1 MRKKDR
7 QQSGS
12 AKRTDNRSQKGPTT
26 QTRKGPTNYRPVVT
40 VGVVDAGEMVSLLD
54 RARQG
59 AWATPKRVAGLLLL
73 IGFII
78 RKGGKSVKLSSTLA
92 HQYVGRLKRPPPAIA
107 QPLELLVHLEILER
121 VRSAVVGPHLKVS
134 AEYRIHPIHSRRFDV
149 TIEASP
155 QQVAKLADFE
165 GRNEQRKNRKH
176 SFRARLIEDMEKLS
190 LASEGKSAAL
200 DLITSGQKVDAV
212 NLTLESLKGTRRKSV
227 SVDKVGTIRT
237 FINSTP
243 RELKSHFLIN
253 GSPSSKLDI
262 NGAHICILQR
272 IIRDRI
278 DHLGKTHP
286 ASPRIAA
293 LEGERAKLAATIA
306 DGDIYRQGEATV
318 TTEERKRSKREML
331 TSLNM
336 KTAVAIRY
344 PSYRWLRSEFP
355 LTCGIIEDIKA
366 KDHSKLSIQLQ
377 NYTGRVINGALA
389 EVQSLGIPAFPD
401 TDALIVPESERTLA
415 EEVLKRWVRAIV
427 GEGTVSAA

>member
-1 MRKKDR
+1 MKKKDR

-12 AKRTDNRSQKGPTT
+12 AKRTDNRTQKGPTI
-26 QTRKGPTNYRPVVT
+26 QTRKGPTNYRPVVS
-40 VGVVDAGEMVSLLD
+40 VGVVDARELASLLH
-54 RARQG
+54 RAGQG

-92 HQYVGRLKRPPPAIA
+92 HQYVGRLKRPPPVIA
-107 QPLELLVHLEILER
+107 QPLELLVHLGILER

-134 AEYRIHPIHSRRFDV
+134 AEYRIHSTHSRRSDV

-165 GRNEQRKNRKH
+165 NRNEQRKNRKH
-176 SFRARLIEDMEKLS
+176 PFRARLIEDMEKLS
-190 LASEGKSAAL
+190 LAPEGKSAAL
-200 DLITSGQKVDAV
+200 DLITAGEKVDASKR
-212 NLTLESLKGTRRKSV
+212 TLESLKGASRKTV
-227 SVDKVGTIRT
+227 SVDKVGTVRT

-253 GSPSSKLDI
+253 GIPSSKLDI

-278 DHLGKTHP
+278 DHLRKTHR
-286 ASPRIAA
+286 ASPKIAA
-293 LEGERAKLAATIA
+293 LEAERAKLAAMIA
-306 DGDIYRQGEATV
+306 GGDIYRQGKATV
-318 TTEERKRSKREML
+318 TNEERKRNKGEML
-331 TSLNM
+331 ASLNM

-344 PSYRWLRSEFP
+344 PSYQWLRAEFP
-355 LTCGIIEDIKA
+355 LTCGIIEAIKA
-366 KDHSKLSIQLQ
+366 KDHRKLSIQLQ
-377 NYTGRVINGALA
+377 NYTARVINGALA

-401 TDALIVPESERTLA
+401 TDALIVPKSERTQA
-415 EEVLKRWVRAIV
+415 EEVLTRWVRAIV
-427 GEGTVSAA
+427 GEGTVSGA